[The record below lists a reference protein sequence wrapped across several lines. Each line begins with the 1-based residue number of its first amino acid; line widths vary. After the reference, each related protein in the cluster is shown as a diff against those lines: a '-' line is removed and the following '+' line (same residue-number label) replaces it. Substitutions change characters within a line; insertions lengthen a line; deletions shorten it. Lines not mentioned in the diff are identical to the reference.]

1 MLKFAVFSN
10 GKPAQAPN
18 LAGAYLVGTDDVP
31 IRADLTRKKGLISCK
46 KRAAGPAALSM
57 LWDVKGVGTVMVE
70 TVRLM
75 ERDRPYILTVE
86 MARGRLIRL
95 QQKLEDWGM
104 MEHEQAHDFGALV
117 DEARDLLIKALQADS
132 DSEASHYGDES
143 LALAIKA
150 GEKIAQTHAS
160 ILLSRRRQSSGLPRR
175 IFGATVNL
183 DRLSDAYRQRVLA
196 ACDFAAVPF
205 VWRDIEPT
213 EQNFNFKPL
222 DQWVEWLAKKRMPL
236 KGASLLSF
244 TETSV
249 PDWLYIW
256 EHDFETIRDLAYE
269 HVKRVVS
276 RYAQYVH
283 VWDVVEGLHAQ
294 SCFTL
299 NFEQIMEL
307 TRMATAAAKQVA
319 PRSLCLINIAAPWG
333 EYYARN
339 QRTIPPL
346 LYADMVLQSGVA
358 FDGFSVQFRFGA
370 QKDGMLARDM
380 FQISSMLDQFARLGR
395 PLHIS
400 AVQVPS
406 AVPTEANGG
415 GPDPV
420 LAGGGSWGEP
430 WNERVQSEWLQ
441 RFVEL
446 ALSKP
451 YVDTICWDKLADE
464 LEPPVPHGGLL
475 KDNLEPKPAYD
486 ALMKLR
492 AELGAGRDAAK

>member
-406 AVPTEANGG
+406 AVPTEAKKLGI
-415 GPDPV
+415 
-420 LAGGGSWGEP
+420 EP
-430 WNERVQSEWLQ
+430 NMGIRV
-441 RFVEL
+441 
-446 ALSKP
+446 
-451 YVDTICWDKLADE
+451 KL
-464 LEPPVPHGGLL
+464 
-475 KDNLEPKPAYD
+475 YS
-486 ALMKLR
+486 R
-492 AELGAGRDAAK
+492 AAGRGASRGMSGFSPSGCNDSSSWP

>member
-1 MLKFAVFSN
+1 MLKFSVFSD
-10 GKPAQAPN
+10 GSPTETPN

-46 KRAAGPAALSM
+46 KRAAGPAALAV
-57 LWDVKGVGTVMVE
+57 LWDVKGVGTILVE

-75 ERDRPYILTVE
+75 ERDKPYVLTVE
-86 MARGRLIRL
+86 LARGRLIRL

-104 MEHEQAHDFGALV
+104 MEHEQAPEYEKML
-117 DEARDLLIKALQADS
+117 DEARDQLIKAVQADAE
-132 DSEASHYGDES
+132 SEASHYGDES
-143 LALAIKA
+143 LSLAVKASEHIARAHGEALLA
-150 GEKIAQTHAS
+150 
-160 ILLSRRRQSSGLPRR
+160 RRRQTSGLPRR
-175 IFGATVNL
+175 IFGATINL
-183 DRLSDAYRQRVLA
+183 DRMSDAYRQRVLA
-196 ACDFAAVPF
+196 ACDFASLPI

-236 KGASLLSF
+236 KGSALLSF
-244 TETSV
+244 TEATV

-269 HVKRVVS
+269 HVKRVVG
-276 RYAQYVH
+276 RYGQYVP
-283 VWDVVEGLHAQ
+283 VWDVVDGLHAQ

-307 TRMATAAAKQVA
+307 TRMAAAAAKQVA
-319 PRSLCLINIAAPWG
+319 PRSMCLVGITAPWG

-346 LYADMVLQSGVA
+346 LYADMVMQSGVA

-370 QKDGMLARDM
+370 QRDGMLARDM

-395 PLHIS
+395 SLHVS

-406 AVPTEANGG
+406 RAPSDSNDGG
-415 GPDPV
+415 SDPV
-420 LAGGGSWGEP
+420 RSGGGSWREP
-430 WNERVQSEWLQ
+430 WNERVQAEWLKQ
-441 RFVEL
+441 FVGL

-451 YVDTICWDKLADE
+451 YVDTVCWDKLADE
-464 LEPPVPHGGLL
+464 LEPPAPHGGLL
-475 KDNLEPKPAYD
+475 ADNLSPKPAYE
-486 ALMKLR
+486 ALLELR
-492 AELGAGRDAAK
+492 TALGPRPTE